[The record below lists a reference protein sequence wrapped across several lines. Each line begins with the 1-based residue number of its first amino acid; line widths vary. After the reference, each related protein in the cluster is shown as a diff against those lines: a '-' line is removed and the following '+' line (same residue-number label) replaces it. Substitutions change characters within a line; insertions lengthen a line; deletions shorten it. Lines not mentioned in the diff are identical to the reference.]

1 MASSLIK
8 WLRGLYVFFLTCL
21 LSVLAFLNLEE
32 LNEMKYGI
40 QILPDPVIMGQM
52 EDVMLVSNKYKQ
64 LYECRL
70 PAQAVRFHQDPVSE
84 PDVQGYSGPGVPDL
98 LKPMQTAPCLVKT
111 KDWWTYEFCYGQH
124 IRQYHLEDSE
134 IKGDVLFLGYYDSEF
149 DWTNETAKASKQ
161 HKLKRYH
168 SQSYVNGSKCDLNGN
183 PRETEVR
190 FVCEE
195 GSSDYIARVD
205 EPQSC
210 RYVLTVHTSRTCQH
224 PLLRPLSTAKPQGI
238 VCQPALSAQQYMD
251 YVKAQVSDTKRKVE
265 QISEELKNLDEIL
278 SKDDKNKGL
287 QDVKTDED
295 PVVHSDEPPL
305 SESET
310 KEDEVA
316 DGGLVREEPEDKDF
330 WEGVTKPASTESS
343 TPDSESPQEPQ
354 DGQLHEND
362 IFAEEKFNFKIITD
376 PADLM
381 KFVQHLRESNQKNR
395 KAELEK
401 EIQHSSQKSEEQ
413 EEEGKKREE
422 MAAGSEVE
430 VEEGDDDE
438 RLLQEFEDEMADLSV
453 PSSKIE
459 EIKEEMQKE
468 FDNII
473 EEAQQE
479 LENEGLKGEFDHSE
493 AAQTLENTLGK
504 LLDRLEDK
512 TGHESQP
519 ETEKNTEMHK
529 STHTQHKTEGGPS
542 AGNPNL
548 VPKTPAQAGSS
559 GEQVKVRVTRYKVG
573 GGLATGAVTGGNDD
587 DDGEGGVKVKELGEG
602 DPQWQQIQE
611 VVKEQLERAGIK
623 AEGKIE
629 VKILTRKTAEEA
641 GDQWLTEED
650 TKSFR
655 ELLINLLTG
664 GTEEVYKEQKR
675 QQELENNY
683 KFVWGEKQEEGHSTG
698 NSDSDETDF

>member
-21 LSVLAFLNLEE
+21 LSVFAFLNLEE

-84 PDVQGYSGPGVPDL
+84 PDVQGYSGPGVPEL
-98 LKPMQTAPCLVKT
+98 LKPMQTAACLIKT

-134 IKGDVLFLGYYDSEF
+134 IKGDVLFLGHYGSEF

-168 SQSYVNGSKCDLNGN
+168 SQSYVNGSKCDLNGS

-195 GSSDYIARVD
+195 GSTDFISRVD

-224 PLLRPLSTAKPQGI
+224 PLLRPPSTAKPQGI

-265 QISEELKNLDEIL
+265 QISEELRNLDEIL
-278 SKDDKNKGL
+278 SKDDKNKGV
-287 QDVKTDED
+287 QDDRTDEE
-295 PVVHSDEPPL
+295 PAVSSDEPPV
-305 SESET
+305 SEAKT
-310 KEDEVA
+310 KEAEVA
-316 DGGLVREEPEDKDF
+316 ESTTSEEPEEKDF
-330 WEGVTKPASTESS
+330 WEGVTKPANTEPSP
-343 TPDSESPQEPQ
+343 PDTESPQEPQ
-354 DGQLHEND
+354 DNQLHEND
-362 IFAEEKFNFKIITD
+362 IFGEEKFNFKIITD

-381 KFVQHLRESNQKNR
+381 KFVQHLRESNEKNR

-401 EIQHSSQKSEEQ
+401 ENQLASQKKK
-413 EEEGKKREE
+413 EEEEKIEE
-422 MAAGSEVE
+422 KAAEVVVE
-430 VEEGDDDE
+430 VEEGDEDE
-438 RLLQEFEDEMADLSV
+438 TLLQEFEDEMADLTV

-479 LENEGLKGEFDHSE
+479 LENEGLKGEFDRSQ
-493 AAQTLENTLGK
+493 ATQTLENTLGK

-512 TGHESQP
+512 TEPESQA
-519 ETEKNTEMHK
+519 ETEQNAEMDQ
-529 STHTQHKTEGGPS
+529 STHSSHKTEEGS
-542 AGNPNL
+542 SSGNPNL
-548 VPKTPAQAGSS
+548 VPKTP
-559 GEQVKVRVTRYKVG
+559 
-573 GGLATGAVTGGNDD
+573 
-587 DDGEGGVKVKELGEG
+587 
-602 DPQWQQIQE
+602 
-611 VVKEQLERAGIK
+611 
-623 AEGKIE
+623 GKIE

-641 GDQWLTEED
+641 GDQWLSEED

-683 KFVWGEKQEEGHSTG
+683 KFVWGEKQDENQSTG
-698 NSDSDETDF
+698 NSDSDEADF

>member
-1 MASSLIK
+1 MAASLVR
-8 WLRGLYVFFLTCL
+8 WLRGLYVLFLICL
-21 LSVLAFLNLEE
+21 LCASAFLNLEE

-70 PAQAVRFHQDPVSE
+70 PAQAVRFHQDPVPEADS
-84 PDVQGYSGPGVPDL
+84 QGYSGPGVPEL

-134 IKGDVLFLGYYDSEF
+134 IKGDVLFLGYFESEF
-149 DWTNETAKASKQ
+149 DWTNETAKATKQ

-168 SQSYVNGSKCDLNGN
+168 SQFYVNGSKCDLNGS
-183 PRETEVR
+183 PRESEVR

-195 GSSDYIARVD
+195 GSSDFITRVD

-224 PLLRPLSTAKPQGI
+224 PLLRPPSSAKPQGI

-265 QISEELKNLDEIL
+265 QISEELRTLDQIL
-278 SKDDKNKGL
+278 SKDEDSEGSGNDKM
-287 QDVKTDED
+287 DEESVT
-295 PVVHSDEPPL
+295 PSDESF
-305 SESET
+305 SEDQVAEGELT
-310 KEDEVA
+310 AEDA
-316 DGGLVREEPEDKDF
+316 EDRDF
-330 WEGVTKPASTESS
+330 WEGVTKPDSTDPQTSEVTKPDTLHPVTAFSLSASVSAVF
-343 TPDSESPQEPQ
+343 
-354 DGQLHEND
+354 G
-362 IFAEEKFNFKIITD
+362 EEKFNFKIITD

-381 KFVQHLRESNQKNR
+381 KFVQHLRESNRKKAQFKN
-395 KAELEK
+395 EK
-401 EIQHSSQKSEEQ
+401 SQPSSQKRETEEGKREEKEDA
-413 EEEGKKREE
+413 EEEG
-422 MAAGSEVE
+422 
-430 VEEGDDDE
+430 DE
-438 RLLQEFEDEMADLSV
+438 DEQLLKEFEEEMADLSV
-453 PSSKIE
+453 PPSKIE

-479 LENEGLKGEFDHSE
+479 LETEGLKGEFDRSQ
-493 AAQTLENTLGK
+493 ATQTLENTLGK

-512 TGHESQP
+512 TGQDTESDT
-519 ETEKNTEMHK
+519 ETNTEVKK
-529 STHTQHKTEGGPS
+529 STHTPPETEEQGGSPS
-542 AGNPNL
+542 L
-548 VPKTPAQAGSS
+548 VPKTPAREHGS
-559 GEQVKVRVTRYKVG
+559 GEQVKIRVTKYKIG
-573 GGLATGAVTGGNDD
+573 GDVAAGAVAGG
-587 DDGEGGVKVKELGEG
+587 DGHEGGVKVRELGEN

-641 GDQWLTEED
+641 GDQWLSEED

-683 KFVWGEKQEEGHSTG
+683 RFVWGEKQDQSQSAGG
-698 NSDSDETDF
+698 DSDDLDF

>member
-1 MASSLIK
+1 RYERTMASSLIK

-161 HKLKRYH
+161 HKMKRYH

-224 PLLRPLSTAKPQGI
+224 PLLRPPSTAKPQGI

-251 YVKAQVSDTKRKVE
+251 YVNAQVCKYERFCFF
-265 QISEELKNLDEIL
+265 
-278 SKDDKNKGL
+278 
-287 QDVKTDED
+287 
-295 PVVHSDEPPL
+295 PP
-305 SESET
+305 SSS
-310 KEDEVA
+310 A
-316 DGGLVREEPEDKDF
+316 PSSFFFSLVF
-330 WEGVTKPASTESS
+330 G
-343 TPDSESPQEPQ
+343 
-354 DGQLHEND
+354 
-362 IFAEEKFNFKIITD
+362 EEKFNFKIITD

-381 KFVQHLRESNQKNR
+381 KFVQHLRESNQK
-395 KAELEK
+395 KK
-401 EIQHSSQKSEEQ
+401 EEQ
-413 EEEGKKREE
+413 EEEEKKREE
-422 MAAGSEVE
+422 SAAGRE
-430 VEEGDDDE
+430 VEEGDEDE
-438 RLLQEFEDEMADLSV
+438 TLLQEFEDEMADLSV

-468 FDNII
+468 YDNII

-479 LENEGLKGEFDHSE
+479 LENEGLKGEFDRSQ
-493 AAQTLENTLGK
+493 ATQTLENTLGK

-512 TGHESQP
+512 TGHESQL

-542 AGNPNL
+542 AGSPNL
-548 VPKTPAQAGSS
+548 VPKTP
-559 GEQVKVRVTRYKVG
+559 
-573 GGLATGAVTGGNDD
+573 
-587 DDGEGGVKVKELGEG
+587 
-602 DPQWQQIQE
+602 
-611 VVKEQLERAGIK
+611 
-623 AEGKIE
+623 GKIE

-683 KFVWGEKQEEGHSTG
+683 KFVWGDKQEESQSTG

>member
-8 WLRGLYVFFLTCL
+8 WLRGLYLFFLTCL
-21 LSVLAFLNLEE
+21 LSVFAFLNLEE

-84 PDVQGYSGPGVPDL
+84 PDMQGYSGPGVPDL
-98 LKPMQTAPCLVKT
+98 LKPMQTAPCLIKT

-190 FVCEE
+190 LVCEE

-224 PLLRPLSTAKPQGI
+224 PLLRPPSTAKPQGI

-278 SKDDKNKGL
+278 SKDDKNRGL
-287 QDVKTDED
+287 QDDKTDED
-295 PVVHSDEPPL
+295 PAIHSDEPPV

-310 KEDEVA
+310 KEAEVA
-316 DGGLVREEPEDKDF
+316 EGDSVSEEPEDKDF

-343 TPDSESPQEPQ
+343 TPDSETPQEPQ
-354 DGQLHEND
+354 DSQLHEND
-362 IFAEEKFNFKIITD
+362 IFGEEKFNFKIITD

-401 EIQHSSQKSEEQ
+401 ESQQSSQNR
-413 EEEGKKREE
+413 EEEEEEEEKRKEKT
-422 MAAGSEVE
+422 AGQEVEVEVE
-430 VEEGDDDE
+430 VEEGDEDE

-479 LENEGLKGEFDHSE
+479 LENEGLKGEFDRSQ
-493 AAQTLENTLGK
+493 ATQTLENTLGK
-504 LLDRLEDK
+504 LLDCLEDK
-512 TGHESQP
+512 TEHESEP
-519 ETEKNTEMHK
+519 ESEKNTDMHK
-529 STHTQHKTEGGPS
+529 STHSPHKTEGGPS
-542 AGNPNL
+542 PDSPNL
-548 VPKTPAQAGSS
+548 VPKTP
-559 GEQVKVRVTRYKVG
+559 
-573 GGLATGAVTGGNDD
+573 
-587 DDGEGGVKVKELGEG
+587 
-602 DPQWQQIQE
+602 
-611 VVKEQLERAGIK
+611 
-623 AEGKIE
+623 GKIE

-683 KFVWGEKQEEGHSTG
+683 KFVWGEKQDESQSTG

>member
-251 YVKAQVSDTKRKVE
+251 YVKAQVCKYKRFCFLPPSGIASIK
-265 QISEELKNLDEIL
+265 L
-278 SKDDKNKGL
+278 SLNKSSA
-287 QDVKTDED
+287 
-295 PVVHSDEPPL
+295 PS
-305 SESET
+305 SFFFS
-310 KEDEVA
+310 
-316 DGGLVREEPEDKDF
+316 LV
-330 WEGVTKPASTESS
+330 
-343 TPDSESPQEPQ
+343 
-354 DGQLHEND
+354 
-362 IFAEEKFNFKIITD
+362 FAEEKFNFKIITD

-381 KFVQHLRESNQKNR
+381 KFVQHLRESNQKV
-395 KAELEK
+395 K
-401 EIQHSSQKSEEQ
+401 IQHSSQKSEEQ

-548 VPKTPAQAGSS
+548 VPKTP
-559 GEQVKVRVTRYKVG
+559 
-573 GGLATGAVTGGNDD
+573 
-587 DDGEGGVKVKELGEG
+587 
-602 DPQWQQIQE
+602 
-611 VVKEQLERAGIK
+611 
-623 AEGKIE
+623 GKIE